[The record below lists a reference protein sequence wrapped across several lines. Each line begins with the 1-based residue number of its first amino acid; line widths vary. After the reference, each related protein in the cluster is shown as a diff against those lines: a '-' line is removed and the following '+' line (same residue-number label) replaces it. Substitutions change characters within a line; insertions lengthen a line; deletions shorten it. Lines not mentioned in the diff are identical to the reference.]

1 LKTRDDISKYLQSG
15 TDGMFYYRMVNTV
28 LSRDKNW
35 VRWKLEN
42 CPEIA
47 RDPISPGDYR
57 DAMDAAQAVSAPRK
71 MRLVPMGSMSMRFLS
86 EAGDMSNLDG
96 LKAPNR

>member
-1 LKTRDDISKYLQSG
+1 
-15 TDGMFYYRMVNTV
+15 MFYYRMVNTV

-57 DAMDAAQAVSAPRK
+57 DAMEAQQAVSAPRK

-86 EAGDMSNLDG
+86 EAGDMSSLEG
-96 LKAPNR
+96 LKAPNRSETSLSRLLDLLKLT